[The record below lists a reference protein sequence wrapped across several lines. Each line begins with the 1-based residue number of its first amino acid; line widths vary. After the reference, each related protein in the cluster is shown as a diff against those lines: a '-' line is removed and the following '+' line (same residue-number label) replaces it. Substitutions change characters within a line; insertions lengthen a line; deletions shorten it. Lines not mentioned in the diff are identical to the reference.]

1 MTMLRTLLNTG
12 VALTLAYC
20 PPAIAQQ
27 AAPAAPA
34 SPAAAATQDADPAL
48 WVVKDEDTTIYLFGT
63 VHALKP
69 GLSWFDEAVKSAF
82 DKSDEL
88 VLEIVMPG
96 PEDAQKLQQIVMEKG
111 VNMTGPSLTEKLPA
125 EKRAAYAEMLKEL
138 GLPAE
143 ALDRLDPWFASM
155 SIMQIMMPKIGFSPE
170 NGAEA
175 TLTAAAKSAAKPISG
190 VETVE
195 QQFGFFDGMSEKAQ
209 MDMLV
214 GMIDERNKTQEVLEQ
229 MLALWK
235 AGKPDELAALIEQFD
250 AESPEMHKVIFTDRN
265 ARWADWI
272 KGRMAKPGTVFMAVG
287 AGHLAG
293 DDSVQAMLKPM
304 KIEATRI
311 AY

>member
-1 MTMLRTLLNTG
+1 MLRTLLNTG

-27 AAPAAPA
+27 AAPAAP
-34 SPAAAATQDADPAL
+34 AAATQDADPAL

-175 TLTAAAKSAAKPISG
+175 TLTAAAKSASKPISG

-214 GMIDERNKTQEVLEQ
+214 GLIDERNKTQEVLEQ

-250 AESPEMHKVIFTDRN
+250 AESPEMHKVIFADRN

>member
-1 MTMLRTLLNTG
+1 MLRTLLNTG

-20 PPAIAQQ
+20 PPAAAQQ
-27 AAPAAPA
+27 AAPAASAAP
-34 SPAAAATQDADPAL
+34 AAATQDADPAL

-155 SIMQIMMPKIGFSPE
+155 SVMQIMMPKMGFSPE

-175 TLTAAAKSAAKPISG
+175 TLTAAAKSASKPISG

-214 GMIDERNKTQEVLEQ
+214 GLIDERNKTQEVLEQ

-250 AESPEMHKVIFTDRN
+250 AESPEMHKVIFADRN